1 MSAAVKRFCGA
12 GEEVINRVAAALLEQ
27 IPDRRIITF
36 SGELGAGK
44 TTLIKALCKLLGMKE
59 AVSSPTYALVNA
71 YTTVS
76 GMPVYHFDWYRI
88 KDEQELLDIGIFEY
102 LDGPGICLIEWP
114 SMAAGLL
121 EGESLLSVEITH
133 EDGGRCYAIA
143 ATGHLQ

>member
-1 MSAAVKRFCGA
+1 MSVFAQRFCGA
-12 GEEVINRVAAALLEQ
+12 GEEVIHQVAKVLMEG
-27 IPDRRIITF
+27 IPQWRILIF

-44 TTLIKALCKLLGMKE
+44 TTLIKALCDLLGVQE

-88 KDEQELLDIGIFEY
+88 KDEQELLDIGIYEY

-133 EDGGRCYAIA
+133 EDGGRCYAITT
-143 ATGHLQ
+143 TGHPQ